1 MNDAIKEMY
10 DKNTKSNKSKKSSK
24 TLNRKNEIYAD
35 IMENATSLFRANVLS
50 SGDIDWC
57 KKWKDK

>member
-50 SGDIDWC
+50 SGDID
-57 KKWKDK
+57 